1 MQGGCGTPGQ
11 ARGDVAIVPRDDAPH
26 RTRLTAGIVATLAL
40 LLATPAHAAVSRDGL
55 AAYLAA
61 RAAEAS
67 GEGDAVADYRV
78 ALDAAPAS
86 PIVAVRA
93 WRAALAVGDMT
104 LARRAA
110 AILTRAGVA
119 PMDVALLPLADAAR
133 ADDPAAARAALAT
146 LRTDRLALLVP
157 ALDAIVARAE
167 GRPAVVAEPK
177 DAAARRLAVE
187 TRALLLLSGTRPDDG
202 LAAVRALAGGSPAIR
217 VAAGELLLG
226 AGREADAR
234 ALLAGDA
241 FSLAAA
247 RAGATASP
255 GLAWG
260 VSRLLLR
267 VAEDLDA
274 RDTSATAVALARI
287 ALVADP
293 TLQRAHLVL
302 ADQLARGPDAARAN
316 AELDAIPPAG
326 PLADVAAGRRVEL
339 LARDDR
345 TAAALA
351 LAERLAEADDA
362 RPIDR
367 ARYADLLFAE
377 QRPADALPWY
387 RDLLKTDGARD
398 NWSAWLRYG
407 GALDE
412 AGRWRDAE
420 KALRRA
426 LALAPDEPQ
435 VLNYLGYTLADRR
448 LDLAEGTAMLEKAHR
463 LDPDDAAIADSLGWA
478 YFKAGDAARALPL
491 IEGAAQA
498 LPADTEVNDH
508 LGDVYHALGRRY
520 EARYAWAAAL
530 LTATAQ
536 ERVRI
541 NAKLP

>member
-1 MQGGCGTPGQ
+1 MTG
-11 ARGDVAIVPRDDAPH
+11 AAAI
-26 RTRLTAGIVATLAL
+26 TL
-40 LLATPAHAAVSRDGL
+40 LLATPAVAATSSPTDGL

-61 RAAEAS
+61 RAAEQS
-67 GEGDAVADYRV
+67 GEGDSLADYRV
-78 ALDAAPAS
+78 ALDAAPAN
-86 PIVAVRA
+86 PLVAIRTY
-93 WRAALAVGDMT
+93 REALAAGDMT

-110 AILTRAGVA
+110 AVLTRAGVA

-133 ADDPAAARAALAT
+133 ANDPAAARAALVA
-146 LRTDRLALLVP
+146 LRADRLALLVP
-157 ALDAIVARAE
+157 ALDAIVSRAE
-167 GRPAVVAEPK
+167 GKPPTVVEPK
-177 DAAARRLAVE
+177 DGAARRLAVE
-187 TRALLLLSGTRPDDG
+187 TRALLLLASGRTDDG
-202 LAAVRALAGGSPAIR
+202 LAAIRALSGGSPATR
-217 VAAGELLLG
+217 VAAGELLIG
-226 AGREADAR
+226 AGREGDAR
-234 ALLAGDA
+234 ALVAGDA

-247 RAGATASP
+247 RADATASP

-274 RDTSATAVALARI
+274 RDTSATAVALARA
-287 ALVADP
+287 ALTADP

-302 ADQLARGPDAARAN
+302 ADQLARGPDATRASV
-316 AELDAIPPAG
+316 ELDAIPAAG

-345 TAAALA
+345 TPAALA
-351 LAERLAEADDA
+351 LARRLAEAGDA

-377 QRPADALPWY
+377 QRPAEALPWY
-387 RDLLKTDGARD
+387 RDLLQTDGARD

-426 LALAPDEPQ
+426 LVLAPDEPQ

-478 YFKAGDAARALPL
+478 YFKAGDASRALPL
-491 IEGAAQA
+491 IEGAARA

-508 LGDVYHALGRRY
+508 LGDVYQALGRRY

-530 LTATAQ
+530 LTAAP
-536 ERVRI
+536 RDRIRI

>member
-1 MQGGCGTPGQ
+1 VTPGTT
-11 ARGDVAIVPRDDAPH
+11 GVAAI
-26 RTRLTAGIVATLAL
+26 AL
-40 LLATPAHAAVSRDGL
+40 LLATPAVAATPSPTDGL

-61 RAAEAS
+61 RAAEQS
-67 GEGDAVADYRV
+67 GEGDPLADYRA
-78 ALDAAPAS
+78 ALDAAPAN
-86 PIVAVRA
+86 PLVAIRTY
-93 WRAALAVGDMT
+93 REALAAGDMT

-110 AILTRAGVA
+110 AVLTRAGVA

-133 ADDPAAARAALAT
+133 ANDPAAARAALVA
-146 LRTDRLALLVP
+146 LRADRLALLVP
-157 ALDAIVARAE
+157 ALDAIVSRAE
-167 GRPAVVAEPK
+167 GKPSTVVEPK
-177 DAAARRLAVE
+177 DGAARRLAVE
-187 TRALLLLSGTRPDDG
+187 TRALLLLASGRTDDG
-202 LAAVRALAGGSPAIR
+202 LAAIRALSGGSPATR
-217 VAAGELLLG
+217 VAAGELLIG
-226 AGREADAR
+226 AGREGDAR

-274 RDTSATAVALARI
+274 RDTSATAVALARA
-287 ALVADP
+287 ALIADP

-302 ADQLARGPDAARAN
+302 ADQLARGPDASRASV
-316 AELDAIPPAG
+316 ELDAIPAAG

-345 TAAALA
+345 TPAALA
-351 LAERLAEADDA
+351 LARRLAEADAA

-377 QRPADALPWY
+377 QRPAEALPWY
-387 RDLLKTDGARD
+387 RDLLQTDGARD

-478 YFKAGDAARALPL
+478 YFKAGDAPRALPL
-491 IEGAAQA
+491 IEGAART

-508 LGDVYHALGRRY
+508 LGDVYQALGRRY

-530 LTATAQ
+530 LTAAP
-536 ERVRI
+536 RDRIRI